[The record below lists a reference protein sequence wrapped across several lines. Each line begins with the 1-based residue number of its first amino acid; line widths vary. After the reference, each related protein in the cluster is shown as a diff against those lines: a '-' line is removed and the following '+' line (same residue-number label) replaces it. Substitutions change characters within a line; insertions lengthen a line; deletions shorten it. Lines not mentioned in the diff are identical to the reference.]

1 VALSTGFEAL
11 LQELIALE
19 APAPLLKQVA
29 GMEASEIRLWIETVD
44 ESPYPLCEWA
54 SALVLFSI
62 WERDHRTLP
71 LSQKREYLS
80 CCVEGAGGSSSL
92 LPLTGLL
99 DHYLKTQ
106 GVRD

>member
-1 VALSTGFEAL
+1 VALSGVFEAL

-19 APAPLLKQVA
+19 APAPLIKQVTA
-29 GMEASEIRLWIETVD
+29 MDASEIRLWIETVD
-44 ESPYPLCEWA
+44 ESPYPLSEWA

-62 WERDHRTLP
+62 WERDHRPLP

-80 CCVEGAGGSSSL
+80 CCVEGSGGSVSL
-92 LPLTGLL
+92 LPLAGLL

>member
-1 VALSTGFEAL
+1 MALSAGFEAL
-11 LQELIALE
+11 LRELIALE
-19 APAPLLKQVA
+19 APALLIKQVA
-29 GMEASEIRLWIETVD
+29 GMDASEIRLWIEIVD
-44 ESPYPLCEWA
+44 ESPYPLSEWA
-54 SALVLFSI
+54 LALVLFSE
-62 WERDHRTLP
+62 WEQNHRTLP

-80 CCVEGAGGSSSL
+80 CCVEGTGGSSSL